1 MTKDLPSQ
9 IDPAEAFEAVRH
21 ELSLLHNAVLGLTA
35 AREKIPD
42 YSASLAE
49 LHTLVDDAR
58 RRAAAIQQSPSLQMT
73 VATIAK
79 DVQVAADA
87 VRVEDRRM
95 LEASR
100 TAIDRSVGAIDAI
113 VRRGQA
119 VDQQQ
124 ERLIWAACA
133 GLVAGI
139 LLWSILPS
147 AIARSLP
154 SSWHVPEWM
163 AARTLGHQLKV
174 SEEQRLPPTST
185 NDGPNVS
192 TEAGATAPLSED
204 NMAETPGCKKNCN
217 AKIK

>member
-1 MTKDLPSQ
+1 MTQDPPSQ
-9 IDPAEAFEAVRH
+9 IDSAEAFEAVRH

-73 VATIAK
+73 VATIAR

-95 LEASR
+95 LDAARAS
-100 TAIDRSVGAIDAI
+100 IDRSVGAIDAI

-139 LLWSILPS
+139 LLWSILPG

-163 AARTLGHQLKV
+163 AARTLGRELAIAQDHRSK
-174 SEEQRLPPTST
+174 T
-185 NDGPNVS
+185 
-192 TEAGATAPLSED
+192 TA
-204 NMAETPGCKKNCN
+204 K
-217 AKIK
+217 